1 MPIYQYAC
9 EFGHLY
15 EEYQS
20 ITSFDKN
27 RIVECAECGNN
38 METIIGEP
46 SLVSV
51 RGEINTLGQLGE
63 ANWKALGKT
72 RQQEKAAKNKES
84 KEQAQRELLKEKG
97 LDGVSI
103 PDYNKAKKLNSLT
116 AEQKKKYIHT
126 GKLP

>member
-20 ITSFDKN
+20 ISSFDKT
-27 RIVECAECGNN
+27 RVVECPECHND

-46 SLVSV
+46 SLVVV
-51 RGEINTLGQLGE
+51 RGEPNTLGQLGE

-72 RQQEKAAKNKES
+72 RQQEKMAKNKES
-84 KEQAQRELLKEKG
+84 KEQAEKQLLKDRG
-97 LDGVSI
+97 LDGVSL
-103 PDYNKAKKLNSLT
+103 PDYKKAKKLDSLT